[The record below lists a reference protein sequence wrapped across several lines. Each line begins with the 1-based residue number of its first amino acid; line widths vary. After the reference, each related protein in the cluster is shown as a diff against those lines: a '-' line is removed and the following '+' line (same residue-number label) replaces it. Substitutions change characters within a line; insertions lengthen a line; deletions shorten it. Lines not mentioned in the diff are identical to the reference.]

1 MLYLGPKIQSNIFNS
16 NVCMLK
22 DKQRKDFI
30 NKRDNWLVYQSIILY
45 PLGHLKK
52 CLKCIRSPTNSYY
65 MNK

>member
-30 NKRDNWLVYQSIILY
+30 YKRDNCFVYQSLILY

-52 CLKCIRSPTNSYY
+52 YL
-65 MNK
+65 